1 MEQTD
6 LGAILDTQPATQEQ
20 AQQPEPVKHEAPTG
34 ANTQAAV
41 PPTDASQE
49 KPEPAHVPREALQDE
64 RRKRQE
70 VEKRLREIESR
81 MQQAQQPQEQPNWYA
96 DPEQA
101 ARHMH
106 MAIERSNF
114 ETKVALSEAILM
126 ERHQDYEQM
135 RDLFADAAQQ
145 QPHLAAQL
153 IKSPN
158 PAKFAYETGKKIAL
172 EREIGDNPDSY
183 RQKIEAEIL
192 KKYGIDQNNGG
203 APSQAPAQTRKPAA
217 PVPRSLAMEP
227 SAPARAPNGR
237 YVSNGPTP
245 LEDIIG

>member
-6 LGAILDTQPATQEQ
+6 LGAILDTPTAAPEQ
-20 AQQPEPVKHEAPTG
+20 AQQPEPIQREAPTG
-34 ANTQAAV
+34 DNTQAAV
-41 PPTDASQE
+41 PPTDASQA
-49 KPEPAHVPREALQDE
+49 KTEPAHVPREALQDE

-70 VEKRLREIESR
+70 VEKRLREIEAR

-96 DPEQA
+96 DPEAA
-101 ARHMH
+101 ARQMH
-106 MAIERSNF
+106 QMIERSNF

-126 ERHQDYEQM
+126 ERHEDYAQM
-135 RDLFADAAQQ
+135 RDLFADEAAED
-145 QPHLAAQL
+145 PHLAAQL

-158 PAKFAYETGKKIAL
+158 PAKFAYDMGKKIAL
-172 EREIGDNPDSY
+172 RREIGDNPDSY

-192 KKYGIDQNNGG
+192 KKYGIDPAGG
-203 APSQAPAQTRKPAA
+203 APAQAQPQNRKPAA
-217 PVPRSLAMEP
+217 PVPRSLALEP